1 MSLIG
6 QSSVSDTTD
15 THNIRSTRSTLTS
28 SNQSNLGV
36 SAQNYSQIS
45 SSSQTDET
53 PSSTQS
59 STTDSQFQPPSE
71 SPELDYVLLPIQR
84 TSCSEK
90 YCIVCGALDNRLR
103 VPFEARLHCYSK
115 MKIFIPNG
123 ARICREHLLNSRFYQ
138 DDLDKIKVCSQS
150 SRISV
155 NEVTRLIEGLK
166 IESNKSLLNQAADF
180 ELSDDRFKTLTGLTI
195 ENFKVLR
202 SMIKSSKDSVNR
214 TVNESLIIF
223 LFKLRTGSS
232 NRNISTIFKLKND
245 QLVSACVDSIIDSFE
260 KDILPEN
267 FGVKRYKTDE
277 EREVARKELIEKHTS
292 GNARKL
298 LKSEPNQL
306 ALIFDGTYL
315 KHQKSSN
322 NEYQRKAFSG
332 QKKVPLAK
340 PFTICTTNGLQVD
353 SCGPF
358 EGTKNDAEITK
369 KVLADP
375 KSVFSL
381 MRPGDIIIVDRGF
394 RDVKNILEEKGFK
407 VMMPA
412 LKLKRKQLPTK
423 EANESRIVTKLR
435 WVIEA
440 LHGQM
445 KQKYKLF
452 HHMLDNKLL
461 PKVKLLYRIAC
472 YLNNTFGKRF
482 KTDSTISNEIID
494 RMLNPVYSTNT
505 LANIVENENWH
516 RKSKLF
522 EKLKAT
528 DLADF
533 PEITE
538 RDLKILFSGTYQLAM
553 AISYLAEMLDEQ
565 GDLQLKYIKNK
576 NIVAVSVQ
584 SRHSNRKVY
593 KCYIEYKPNTDG
605 IGGIKRYTCDCPNGL
620 RTIGCCCHVA
630 SIIYYLS
637 NARYHSRILKPAEKL
652 TTLFREE
659 EIELET
665 VDEYELVESQNSMD
679 QSDQES
685 EQNIADES
693 EEVLIDDEDVDS
705 D

>member
-1 MSLIG
+1 
-6 QSSVSDTTD
+6 
-15 THNIRSTRSTLTS
+15 
-28 SNQSNLGV
+28 
-36 SAQNYSQIS
+36 
-45 SSSQTDET
+45 
-53 PSSTQS
+53 
-59 STTDSQFQPPSE
+59 
-71 SPELDYVLLPIQR
+71 
-84 TSCSEK
+84 
-90 YCIVCGALDNRLR
+90 
-103 VPFEARLHCYSK
+103 
-115 MKIFIPNG
+115 
-123 ARICREHLLNSRFYQ
+123 
-138 DDLDKIKVCSQS
+138 
-150 SRISV
+150 
-155 NEVTRLIEGLK
+155 
-166 IESNKSLLNQAADF
+166 
-180 ELSDDRFKTLTGLTI
+180 
-195 ENFKVLR
+195 
-202 SMIKSSKDSVNR
+202 
-214 TVNESLIIF
+214 
-223 LFKLRTGSS
+223 
-232 NRNISTIFKLKND
+232 
-245 QLVSACVDSIIDSFE
+245 
-260 KDILPEN
+260 
-267 FGVKRYKTDE
+267 
-277 EREVARKELIEKHTS
+277 
-292 GNARKL
+292 
-298 LKSEPNQL
+298 
-306 ALIFDGTYL
+306 
-315 KHQKSSN
+315 
-322 NEYQRKAFSG
+322 
-332 QKKVPLAK
+332 
-340 PFTICTTNGLQVD
+340 
-353 SCGPF
+353 
-358 EGTKNDAEITK
+358 
-369 KVLADP
+369 
-375 KSVFSL
+375 
-381 MRPGDIIIVDRGF
+381 
-394 RDVKNILEEKGFK
+394 
-407 VMMPA
+407 
-412 LKLKRKQLPTK
+412 
-423 EANESRIVTKLR
+423 
-435 WVIEA
+435 
-440 LHGQM
+440 
-445 KQKYKLF
+445 
-452 HHMLDNKLL
+452 MLDNKLL